1 MNTYRPRIT
10 HLTPK
15 QVAPFSN
22 IINTVWTPER
32 GRRAAS
38 EILGVSEGTIRSIR
52 ERAHLTDKQARVILG
67 NYKKWKATP

>member
-15 QVAPFSN
+15 QVAPFAN

-38 EILGVSEGTIRSIR
+38 EILGVSEGTLRSIR

-67 NYKKWKATP
+67 NYKKWKATT